1 MNEEQNQAA
10 AKPSELN
17 ALLGQPNST
26 RSAHAALLN
35 RLCEMQDA
43 PYYATA
49 RATLAEAEQTIAA
62 LEKDAARYRWLRRK
76 VGIIAKHGHADFE
89 IVNLPKPTHIAP
101 RPDIELD
108 AVIDADMGGLL
119 RPNAE
124 FSRGAAA
131 PSAATPG
138 YAGTNQEE
146 K

>member
-1 MNEEQNQAA
+1 MKHEHRSGGRAVA
-10 AKPSELN
+10 LSD
-17 ALLGQPNST
+17 LLGQPNST
-26 RSAHAALLN
+26 RSAHEALLN

-49 RATLAEAEQTIAA
+49 RATLVEAEQTIAA

-108 AVIDADMGGLL
+108 AVIDADMEGLL
-119 RPNAE
+119 RPNI
-124 FSRGAAA
+124 S
-131 PSAATPG
+131 PWP
-138 YAGTNQEE
+138 
-146 K
+146 